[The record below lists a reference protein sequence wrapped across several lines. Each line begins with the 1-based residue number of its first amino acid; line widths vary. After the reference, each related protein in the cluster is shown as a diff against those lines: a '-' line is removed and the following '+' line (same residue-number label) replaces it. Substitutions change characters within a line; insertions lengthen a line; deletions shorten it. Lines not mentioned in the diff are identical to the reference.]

1 MAEEGLEGGQEV
13 IPKVQGAGGGGS
25 RAVVEEVTVGDS
37 GSLPTAGQLAQAA
50 ECVRWTVDCDGE
62 DWGGSRAPLGWWLLF
77 LGGGERAG
85 GREWRPLFGCVGLP
99 CRQLYVEMC
108 TTTR

>member
-37 GSLPTAGQLAQAA
+37 GSLPT
-50 ECVRWTVDCDGE
+50 
-62 DWGGSRAPLGWWLLF
+62 
-77 LGGGERAG
+77 
-85 GREWRPLFGCVGLP
+85 
-99 CRQLYVEMC
+99 Y
-108 TTTR
+108 